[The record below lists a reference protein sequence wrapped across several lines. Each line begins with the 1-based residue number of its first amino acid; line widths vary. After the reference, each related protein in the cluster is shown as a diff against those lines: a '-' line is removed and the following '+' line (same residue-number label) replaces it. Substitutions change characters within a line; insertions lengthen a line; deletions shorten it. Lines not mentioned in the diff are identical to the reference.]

1 MNDKS
6 ILRNLDAQSRMLAD
20 IESTLDA
27 LEEPDPPASDDL
39 PTVPALPR
47 MQSYADLTSTN
58 DSIRGSQGWDSVDLL
73 AALTPEQRQRHEQR
87 SETQRRPWSTEDY
100 VAVGFAAA
108 VGAAATWYDTQV
120 DGAVKKAMSALK
132 TTDLFKDWERRA
144 KRLPIDYTGANYG
157 GPTHRVRSAGH
168 DLARPLNAL
177 RQIMD
182 GNFSG
187 VRYEQGH
194 RIDDVINLERFS
206 RPHNLAE
213 ALGLWA
219 MHLAA
224 DVVTPMSLPMPGWTL
239 LTELPSRDIRKFAN
253 TAYAGT
259 KDNPGLNTRTGTLT
273 PSLAALSTE
282 LIIRTHVHARS
293 YYVTG
298 SPALS
303 KSDSAL
309 QNEMLLA
316 AHSVTNAVSLGKAT
330 AVAMLSKNGALAIR
344 HLNLPVLLKIAEV
357 GARVAGDY
365 GERRAAQPDTWES
378 LFEASVQPWQFETAA
393 AVEQRVAAYA
403 PTQ

>member
-1 MNDKS
+1 MIDES

-20 IESTLDA
+20 IETTLDA
-27 LEEPDPPASDDL
+27 LEESDQPASDDPP

-73 AALTPEQRQRHEQR
+73 AALTPEQRQRHEQW

-120 DGAVKKAMSALK
+120 DGAVKVAMSALK
-132 TTDLFKDWERRA
+132 TTDLVKDWETRA

-157 GPTHRVRSAGH
+157 GPAHRVRSAGH
-168 DLARPLNAL
+168 DLARPFNAL

-224 DVVTPMSLPMPGWTL
+224 DVVTPMSLPCLG
-239 LTELPSRDIRKFAN
+239 
-253 TAYAGT
+253 G
-259 KDNPGLNTRTGTLT
+259 
-273 PSLAALSTE
+273 
-282 LIIRTHVHARS
+282 RS
-293 YYVTG
+293 
-298 SPALS
+298 
-303 KSDSAL
+303 
-309 QNEMLLA
+309 
-316 AHSVTNAVSLGKAT
+316 
-330 AVAMLSKNGALAIR
+330 
-344 HLNLPVLLKIAEV
+344 
-357 GARVAGDY
+357 
-365 GERRAAQPDTWES
+365 
-378 LFEASVQPWQFETAA
+378 
-393 AVEQRVAAYA
+393 
-403 PTQ
+403 